1 MDQTARRLVT
11 ILHELLDVD
20 ELEVVMRRVLG
31 AAQELTGA
39 RYAALG
45 VLNDERDALAR
56 FLTVGIDDDE
66 RQVIGDL
73 PHGRGVLGELI
84 THPEIL
90 RLAEVS
96 RHPRSYG
103 FPPGHPM
110 MKTFLGAPIVIRG
123 EIYGNI
129 YLTEKAGGAEFG
141 DDDEELLSVLAEYAA
156 IGIHH
161 ARRLDRLESRRDELE
176 RTVAALGA
184 TSEISRALA
193 SEVDL
198 APILELV
205 AKRGRALVSARAL
218 VILLPDHDGLRVAYA
233 VGEVPEGLVGQTVAE
248 SSVAGGVLGS
258 GRVQRLETL
267 DRRGFE
273 QLGLGR
279 LGVEAESGLYV
290 PLAFRG
296 RSLGVLAALD
306 RLEDGPQFSSLDE
319 QLLTSFATTAAV
331 AVGTAQ
337 SLSADRQR
345 ERTAAAEAER
355 RRWARELHDE
365 TLQGLAAVRVM
376 LAFSRRAG
384 EAELRA
390 TVEQAADDLQ
400 GEVDRLRDIIHD
412 VRPSS
417 LDDLGLMAAME
428 ALVARHAHD
437 GGPALRLEV
446 DLDHEAGRVPD
457 RLHPDVETAIYRIA
471 QEALTNALKHSGA
484 ATVEIAVA
492 EIEGE
497 VGVRVR
503 DDGSGYDAR
512 ASSTGFGLRGM
523 QERVDLLGGRLRIQS
538 AQGGD
543 GTTVEARVPAR
554 HLEPPG
560 A

>member
-1 MDQTARRLVT
+1 MDPTTRRLVT
-11 ILHELLDVD
+11 ILHELLDID
-20 ELEVVMRRVLG
+20 ELEEVLRRVLT

-45 VLNDERDALAR
+45 VLNDQRDALAR
-56 FLTVGIDDDE
+56 FLTVGIEEDE
-66 RQVIGDL
+66 RQAIGDL
-73 PHGRGVLGELI
+73 PRGRGVLGELI
-84 THPEIL
+84 THPRIL
-90 RLAEVS
+90 RLADVS

-103 FPPGHPM
+103 FPLGHPM
-110 MKTFLGAPIVIRG
+110 MKTFLGGPIVIRG

-129 YLTEKAGGAEFG
+129 YLTEKAGGAEF
-141 DDDEELLSVLAEYAA
+141 DEADEELLSVLAEYAA

-161 ARRLDRLESRRDELE
+161 ARRFDRLESRRSELE

-193 SEVDL
+193 GEVDL
-198 APILELV
+198 GPILELV
-205 AKRGRALVSARAL
+205 AKRGRALVAARAL
-218 VILLPDHDGLRVAYA
+218 MILLPDHDGLFVAHA
-233 VGEVPEGLVGQTVAE
+233 AGELPDDLVGQTVAE
-248 SSVAGGVLGS
+248 SSVAGGVMDS
-258 GRVQRLETL
+258 RRVQRLDDL
-267 DRRGFE
+267 NRSGFE
-273 QLGLGR
+273 HHGLGL
-279 LGVEAESGLYV
+279 EAEAGLYV

-296 RSLGVLAALD
+296 RSLGMLVALD
-306 RLEDGPQFSSLDE
+306 RLTGGPQFNSADE
-319 QLLTSFATTAAV
+319 QLLTSFATIAAA

-337 SLSADRQR
+337 TLSAERQR

-365 TLQGLAAVRVM
+365 TLQGIAAVRVM
-376 LAFSRRAG
+376 LASSRRAD

-390 TVEQAADDLQ
+390 TVAQATDDLQ

-437 GGPALRLEV
+437 GGPALQLDV
-446 DLDHEAGRVPD
+446 DLDHEAGRAPD

-471 QEALTNALKHSGA
+471 QEALANALKHA
-484 ATVEIAVA
+484 EAQTVEIAVA

-503 DDGSGYDAR
+503 DDGRGYDAK
-512 ASSTGFGLRGM
+512 ASTPGFGLVGM
-523 QERVDLLGGRLRIQS
+523 QERVELLDGRLRIQS
-538 AQGGD
+538 APGE
-543 GTTVEARVPAR
+543 GTTLEARVPAR
-554 HLEPPG
+554 HREP

>member
-1 MDQTARRLVT
+1 VDQTARRLVT

-20 ELEVVMRRVLG
+20 ELDVVMRRVLS

-73 PHGRGVLGELI
+73 PHGRGVLGEII
-84 THPEIL
+84 THPEML

-110 MKTFLGAPIVIRG
+110 MKTFLGAPIVVRG

-161 ARRLDRLESRRDELE
+161 ARRLDGLESRRDELE

-233 VGEVPEGLVGQTVAE
+233 VGDVPEGLAGQTVAGA
-248 SSVAGGVLGS
+248 SVAGGVLGS
-258 GRVQRLETL
+258 GRVQRLDSL

-273 QLGLGR
+273 QQGLGR

-306 RLEDGPQFSSLDE
+306 RIDGGPQFSALDE
-319 QLLTSFATTAAV
+319 QFLTSFAATAAV

-365 TLQGLAAVRVM
+365 TLQGLAAVRMM
-376 LAFSRRAG
+376 LAFSRRAD

-417 LDDLGLMAAME
+417 LDDLGLMAGME
-428 ALVARHAHD
+428 ALVARHARD
-437 GGPALRLEV
+437 GGPALQLEV
-446 DLDHEAGRVPD
+446 DLDHEAGRAPH

-484 ATVEIAVA
+484 RTVEIAVA
-492 EIEGE
+492 EFEGE

-503 DDGSGYDAR
+503 DDGGGYDAR
-512 ASSTGFGLRGM
+512 ASAGGFGLRGM
-523 QERVDLLGGRLRIQS
+523 QERVELLGGRLRIQS
-538 AQGGD
+538 SQGE

-554 HLEPPG
+554 HLEPAG